1 MKTNK
6 PVRETRHSS
15 LAVNLLCTVLLF
27 VGFLCV
33 FSALWYIR
41 VYGDMGF
48 ASVIYTLT
56 VNLGG
61 VQSGLVTEFLLGA
74 VLPTIVAV
82 TLVCVALFWQPPRRL
97 IVTLWRRIR
106 IQLYPCGKFLRSLY
120 AGLLSILLIVCAA
133 LLVRLPEYIADQR
146 DQSVLYDTVYV
157 DPAGID
163 IQFPTE
169 KKNLIYIFMESME
182 TSFFAQEEGGGLPYN
197 CIPELYQLAA
207 ENINFSTNDSVGGI
221 IPSSLANW
229 TIAAMVGQTSGLPLV
244 TPPGIS
250 GNSYGVNNERFLA
263 GATSLMDIL
272 HENGYYQTLMVGSE
286 AVFGGRQAYYSQ
298 HNTDKIYD
306 LYTAR
311 ADGLIPEDYYVW
323 WGFEDLYLYEY
334 ARQELPKIAAQEQPF
349 AFTMLTVDTHHIGGY
364 VCAACGTDHAE
375 QYENVYACASR
386 QLNDFLGWLRQQ
398 DFWEDTVVVIC
409 GDHPSMDQ
417 AYIDRAVAPGT
428 NRYIY
433 NCVINSTAEP
443 VQSKNRIAT
452 TVDLFP
458 TTLAALGCRIEGD
471 RLALGTNLFSATPT
485 LAEEM
490 GLEVFNRELGK
501 NSNFF
506 MDYLY

>member
-97 IVTLWRRIR
+97 IMTLWRRIR

-250 GNSYGVNNERFLA
+250 GNNYGVNNERFLA

-364 VCAACGTDHAE
+364 VCAACGTDHVE

-443 VQSKNRIAT
+443 VQSKNRTAT

-458 TTLAALGCRIEGD
+458 TTLAALGCSIEGD

-490 GLEVFNRELGK
+490 GLDVFNRELGK